1 MRIFITTYSI
11 IRHRRSCGDFS
22 IGDLVPVVSPC
33 HSHIFKGLM
42 IGNSE
47 ISCHTWYITVPYNVV
62 FRIDQVIELGR
73 GRCEVNR
80 AIERALQ

>member
-1 MRIFITTYSI
+1 MIGNTVRLHMIDCVADVIGVCPHFRIVDQINRV
-11 IRHRRSCGDFS
+11 IR
-22 IGDLVPVVSPC
+22 
-33 HSHIFKGLM
+33 